1 MCQKLAADRNQGR
14 ENWDLPV
21 EGKVDR
27 TRGNGFKMG
36 HGRFKLDVEKKF
48 TIERVIKH

>member
-14 ENWDLPV
+14 QNWELPM

-27 TRGNGFKMG
+27 TGGNGFKL
-36 HGRFKLDVEKKF
+36 HQGRFKLSIKKKF
-48 TIERVIKH
+48 LIERVIKH